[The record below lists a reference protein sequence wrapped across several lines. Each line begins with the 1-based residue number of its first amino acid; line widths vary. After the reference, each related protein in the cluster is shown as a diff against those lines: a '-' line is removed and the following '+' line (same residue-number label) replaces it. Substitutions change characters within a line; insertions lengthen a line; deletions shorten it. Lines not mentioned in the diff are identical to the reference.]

1 VTPQGIDPLGKR
13 ALYWMPVDSR
23 VVVAK
28 DTDREEGVS
37 RGNDVPRPPT
47 GRRRARPAGKH
58 ALYSTAT
65 APSEDD
71 AAGFTDIGADPL
83 PLRGLLAVE
92 CSACGS
98 VTRVSVLDFLMLQFP
113 FGAWVPGRTFDHRM
127 TCPACRRRT
136 WTSVTLSSS
145 MT

>member
-1 VTPQGIDPLGKR
+1 VTPESFDPLGKR

-23 VVVAK
+23 VVVTTEA
-28 DTDREEGVS
+28 DAGDSTS

-47 GRRRARPAGKH
+47 GRQRARPPGKH
-58 ALYSTAT
+58 ALYSTAVG
-65 APSEDD
+65 PKD
-71 AAGFTDIGADPL
+71 ADTAGFTDTGTDPL

-98 VTRVSVLDFLMLQFP
+98 VTRVSVLDFLVLQFP
-113 FGAWVPGRTFDHRM
+113 FAAWVPGRTFDHRM
-127 TCPACRRRT
+127 TCPACRRRA

-145 MT
+145 LS

>member
-1 VTPQGIDPLGKR
+1 MTPESFDPLGKR
-13 ALYWMPVDSR
+13 ALYWMPVESR
-23 VVVAK
+23 VVVTQESGA
-28 DTDREEGVS
+28 EEPVS

-58 ALYSTAT
+58 AVDSTAVG
-65 APSEDD
+65 PSEAD
-71 AAGFTDIGADPL
+71 AAGFTDTGTDAL

-98 VTRVSVLDFLMLQFP
+98 VTRVSVLDFLMLHFP

-127 TCPACRRRT
+127 TCPACRRRA

-145 MT
+145 MM